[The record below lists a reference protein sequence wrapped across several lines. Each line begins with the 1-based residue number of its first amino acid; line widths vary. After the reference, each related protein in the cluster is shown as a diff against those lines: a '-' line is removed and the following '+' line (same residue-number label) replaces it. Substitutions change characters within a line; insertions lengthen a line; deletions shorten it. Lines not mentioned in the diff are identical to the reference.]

1 MNMNEFPRF
10 LSGVE
15 SSLPRMV
22 ASPSEENWVRFH
34 MDLQSAQFIVPLDN
48 AEHKPLFIGSKKIRT
63 MYIPIFTSEVEYL
76 KKPFEGTHTGV
87 IPYITLRYVIALY
100 PEIGGLVINPFGMQM
115 LLRREQ
121 ILVMSSVTMDI
132 HKDRLH

>member
-48 AEHKPLFIGSKKIRT
+48 KVRIR
-63 MYIPIFTSEVEYL
+63 
-76 KKPFEGTHTGV
+76 GV

-100 PEIGGLVINPFGMQM
+100 PEIGGLVIDPFGMQM
-115 LLRREQ
+115 VLQREQ
-121 ILVMSSVTMDI
+121 VLMMSSVTVYVHTDR
-132 HKDRLH
+132 DRLH

>member
-1 MNMNEFPRF
+1 MSINEYPRF

-22 ASPSEENWVRFH
+22 ASPSEENWVRFYI
-34 MDLQSAQFIVPLDN
+34 DLQSAQFIVPLDN
-48 AEHKPLFIGSKKIRT
+48 EEHEPLFIGNKKSRT
-63 MYIPIFTSEVEYL
+63 MYIPIFTSEVEYR

-87 IPYITLRYVIALY
+87 IPYLTLRYVIALY

-115 LLRREQ
+115 ILQREQ
-121 ILVMSSVTMDI
+121 ILVMCSVTV
-132 HKDRLH
+132 DRLQ